1 MNYHLYDKL
10 QAEHRQEL
18 RDEVARNHLLA
29 RSFRRSGAGRRAI
42 GKLGGALVAVGLK
55 LEHFDHSRQPYPYPS
70 LSSPV
75 QQ

>member
-10 QAEHRQEL
+10 HADHRQEL
-18 RDEVARNHLLA
+18 QNEAARNRLLA
-29 RSFRRSGAGRRAI
+29 RSSRRSGMGRRAI
-42 GKLGGALVAVGLK
+42 GKLGVVLVAVGLK
-55 LEHFDHSRQPYPYPS
+55 LEHFDHSRQPYPS

>member
-1 MNYHLYDKL
+1 MNYHMYDKL
-10 QAEHRQEL
+10 QADHRQEL
-18 RDEVARNHLLA
+18 QNEVARHRLLM
-29 RSFRRSGAGRRAI
+29 RSSRRSGLGRRAV

-55 LEHFDHSRQPYPYPS
+55 LEHFDRSRQPYPYPS